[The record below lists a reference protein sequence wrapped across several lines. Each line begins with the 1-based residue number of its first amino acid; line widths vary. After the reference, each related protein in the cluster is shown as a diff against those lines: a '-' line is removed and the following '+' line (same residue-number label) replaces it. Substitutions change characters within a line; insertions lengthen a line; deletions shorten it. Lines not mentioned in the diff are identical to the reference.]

1 MARLLLIA
9 LAALIAF
16 TSETAAQPGGM
27 FRERIEADV
36 SSRRIGIESDFA
48 GIQVVVF
55 GAVDYSQQRSAEENL
70 YDIAIVIRGPNEPTV
85 VRQKDRVVGLWVNQA
100 AKVFTD
106 VPQYYAALS
115 TRPLDE
121 IARQEI
127 LDQYRIGFEN
137 LRFTLA
143 DGAQTSTTV
152 EEEEAFRR
160 ALIRIKQD
168 QNLYQERDFA
178 VAFISRSLF
187 RATVSLPANVPVGV
201 YDVEIF
207 LFRNGELLDTHE
219 TELRIE
225 KQGLER
231 FIFNLAFE
239 NSLIYGI
246 AGVIIAIIAGL
257 AASAVFRKS

>member
-1 MARLLLIA
+1 MARIVLIA
-9 LAALIAF
+9 LAGLMAF
-16 TSETAAQPGGM
+16 VTAAAAQPGGM

-85 VRQKDRVVGLWVNQA
+85 VRKKDRVAGLWINQA
-100 AKVFTD
+100 ARVFTS
-106 VPQYYAALS
+106 VPQYYAVLS
-115 TRPLDE
+115 TRPLNE

-127 LDQYRIGFEN
+127 LNQYRIGFEN
-137 LRFTLA
+137 LRFQLA
-143 DGAQTSTTV
+143 DGAGASASR
-152 EEEEAFRR
+152 EKREAFRR

-168 QNLYQERDFA
+168 QNLYQERPFA

-187 RATVSLPANVPVGV
+187 RATVSLPANVPVGE
-201 YDVEIF
+201 YEVEIF
-207 LFRNGELLDTHE
+207 LFREGELLDTSK
-219 TELRIE
+219 TTLRIE

-231 FIFNLAFE
+231 FIYNLAFQ

-257 AASAVFRKS
+257 AASAAFRKS

>member
-1 MARLLLIA
+1 MARIVLIT
-9 LAALIAF
+9 LAALMALV
-16 TSETAAQPGGM
+16 TAATAQPGG

-36 SSRRIGIESDFA
+36 SSRQIGIESDFA

-55 GAVDYSQQRSAEENL
+55 GAVDHSQQRSAEENL
-70 YDIAIVIRGPNEPTV
+70 YDVAVVIRGPDEPTV

-100 AKVFTD
+100 AKIFGE
-106 VPQYYAALS
+106 VPQYYAVLS
-115 TRPLDE
+115 TRPLNE
-121 IARQEI
+121 IAPADL
-127 LDQYRIGFEN
+127 LDKHRIGFEN
-137 LRFTLA
+137 LRFTLVE
-143 DGAQTSTTV
+143 GAEAPTAA
-152 EEEEAFRR
+152 EEEAFRK
-160 ALIRIKQD
+160 ALIRIKED

-231 FIFNLAFE
+231 FIFNLAYQ

-257 AASAVFRKS
+257 AASAAFRKS

>member
-1 MARLLLIA
+1 MMARLALIG
-9 LAALIAF
+9 LAALVAL
-16 TSETAAQPGGM
+16 TCETTAQPGGM

-48 GIQVVVF
+48 GIQLVVF
-55 GAVDYSQQRSAEENL
+55 GAVDYSQQRSPEENL
-70 YDIAIVIRGPNEPTV
+70 YDIAVVIRGPDEPTI
-85 VRQKDRVVGLWVNQA
+85 VRQKDRVLGVWVNQS
-100 AKVFTD
+100 AKVFTG
-106 VPQYYAALS
+106 VPQYYAVLS
-115 TRPLDE
+115 TRPPAEIAPQELLDE
-121 IARQEI
+121 HS
-127 LDQYRIGFEN
+127 IGFEH
-137 LRFTLA
+137 LRFRLA
-143 DGAQTSTTV
+143 EGAAAQSA
-152 EEEEAFRR
+152 EEREAFRS
-160 ALIRIKQD
+160 ALIRIKED
-168 QNLYQERDFA
+168 QNLYQERNFA

-201 YDVEIF
+201 YDVDIF

-239 NSLIYGI
+239 HALVYGI

-257 AASAVFRKS
+257 AASAAFRKG

>member
-1 MARLLLIA
+1 MARRILITLGCLL
-9 LAALIAF
+9 AF
-16 TSETAAQPGGM
+16 TVTAAAQPGGM

-55 GAVDYSQQRSAEENL
+55 GAVDYSEQRSAEENL
-70 YDIAIVIRGPNEPTV
+70 YDVAIVIRGPNEPTV

-106 VPQYYAALS
+106 VPQYYAVLT
-115 TRPLDE
+115 TRPLNE
-121 IARQEI
+121 IAPRET
-127 LDQYRIGFEN
+127 LAKHRIGFEN
-137 LRFTLA
+137 LRFKLLSDAESPTS
-143 DGAQTSTTV
+143 AQ
-152 EEEEAFRR
+152 EEAFRN
-160 ALIRIKQD
+160 ALVRIKED
-168 QNLYQERDFA
+168 QNLYQKRDFA

-207 LFRNGELLDTHE
+207 LFRNGGLLDTHE

-231 FIFNLAFE
+231 FIFNLAYE
-239 NSLIYGI
+239 NSLIYGL
-246 AGVIIAIIAGL
+246 AGVLVAVIAGL
-257 AASAVFRKS
+257 AASAAFRKS